1 MTSPFAEPVS
11 SLYASLSD
19 VSANIQYIQK
29 ALPTVSINATERSQ
43 IVDLCDEFN
52 SALYD
57 VRKEVRNLEDKL
69 GLHAGEPPFD
79 PDIVNPDPKV
89 TMGFIERWLW
99 EPIELMHATVMRL
112 KIASKADPK
121 HGVAYLLIAESAVNI
136 LNAYSAIKDALATI
150 ESGISAASPP
160 PPAPA

>member
-19 VSANIQYIQK
+19 VSANIHYVEK
-29 ALPTVSINATERSQ
+29 ALPTISIDDSERSQ
-43 IVDLCDEFN
+43 IVELCDEFH

-69 GLHAGEPPFD
+69 GMHPGEEPFD

-89 TMGFIERWLW
+89 TMSFIDEWMRDA
-99 EPIELMHATVMRL
+99 IVLMHGTVKKL
-112 KIASKADPK
+112 EALSTSKAD
-121 HGVAYLLIAESAVNI
+121 GGAYLLVAESAVNI
-136 LNAYSAIKDALATI
+136 LGAYSAIKDALAAI
-150 ESGISAASPP
+150 ESEINKASPRST
-160 PPAPA
+160 APA